1 MKKYGVIL
9 TQNYVPIKMLR
20 FNTAQEA
27 EEAYQKYKQAGYG
40 VVKVNIEKAHE
51 LFIQT
56 V

>member
-20 FNTAQEA
+20 FSTAKEA
-27 EEAYQKYKQAGYG
+27 EVSYQKYKRMGYG